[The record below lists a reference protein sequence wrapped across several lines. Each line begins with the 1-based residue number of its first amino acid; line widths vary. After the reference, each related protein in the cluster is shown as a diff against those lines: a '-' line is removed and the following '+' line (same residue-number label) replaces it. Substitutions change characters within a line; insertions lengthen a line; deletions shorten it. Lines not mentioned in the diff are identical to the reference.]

1 MGSYAERDSKR
12 KLTKGSEPMLIRQ
25 NSINKIK
32 GLNKRKL
39 MTLTQW
45 YISIMRKY

>member
-1 MGSYAERDSKR
+1 MGSYAEGDPKR
-12 KLTKGSEPMLIRQ
+12 KLTKGPEPMLMRQ

-45 YISIMRKY
+45 YINIMRKY

>member
-1 MGSYAERDSKR
+1 MQNVTLKE
-12 KLTKGSEPMLIRQ
+12 KLTKGPEPMLMRQ
-25 NSINKIK
+25 KSINKIK

-45 YISIMRKY
+45 YINIMRKY

>member
-1 MGSYAERDSKR
+1 MQNVTLKE
-12 KLTKGSEPMLIRQ
+12 KLTKGPELMLMRQ
-25 NSINKIK
+25 NSISKIK

-45 YISIMRKY
+45 YINIMRKY